1 MDRKT
6 LLILSREFMQ
16 TIRRKSFI
24 LMTLAFP
31 VLALL
36 GLGGYQLIS
45 GMSRPP
51 AGVETISVGYV
62 DKTGTF
68 DQYKEQRGVSFIDY
82 ATEPEAKQAL
92 LEGKITQYLVVPSDY
107 MEKGVIPRFTLK
119 QEVTP
124 PAQQATALRN
134 FLMDNLLAD
143 QNSATR
149 LRAKEPMAVVSTRL
163 TEAGDI
169 ASNQGGF
176 GAFIVPYLFAI
187 LLIISIFSS
196 SGFLLQGLG
205 EEKQNR
211 VMEILLSSVSP
222 RQLLTGKVLGLG
234 AAGLVQIVIWLG
246 TIAVAGPIA
255 SDAIGQFLGP
265 IQFSA
270 SVFGLGLLYFILGYL
285 LFAMIMAAVGAI
297 SPTAQEG
304 QQLSTIFTLMAVV
317 PLWFATLIIENPS
330 HALTKVLTF
339 IPLTA
344 PITVMTRLGLTQ
356 VPWWEIAVSVALLV
370 ASILGTLFIAS
381 KVLRAFLLM
390 YGKRPDMRQVIA
402 VIRQV

>member
-6 LLILSREFMQ
+6 LLILSREFTQ
-16 TIRRKSFI
+16 TLRRKSFI
-24 LMTLAFP
+24 LVTLAFP

-36 GLGGYQLIS
+36 GLGVYQLVS
-45 GMSRPP
+45 GMNKAP
-51 AGVETISVGYV
+51 ASVEAIAVGYV
-62 DKTGTF
+62 DNTGVF
-68 DQYKEQRGVSFIDY
+68 DQYKEQPGVSFIDY
-82 ATEPEAKQAL
+82 GTEPQAKQAL
-92 LEGKITQYLVVPSDY
+92 LEGKVTQYLVMPSDY
-107 MEKGVIPRFTLK
+107 MEKGVISRFTLK
-119 QEVTP
+119 QEISP
-124 PAQQATALRN
+124 PAQHAAALRN
-134 FLMDNLLAD
+134 FLMDNLLSD

-149 LRAKEPMAVVSTRL
+149 QRAKEPMAVVSTRL
-163 TEAGDI
+163 SEAGEV
-169 ASNQGGF
+169 AANQGGF

-234 AAGLVQIVIWLG
+234 AAGLVQIVIWLS
-246 TIAVAGPIA
+246 TIAVAAPID

-265 IQFSA
+265 IHISA
-270 SVFGLGLLYFILGYL
+270 GVFGLGLLYFILGYL

-304 QQLSTIFTLMAVV
+304 QQLSTIFTLFAVS
-317 PLWFATLIIENPS
+317 PLWFATFIIENPS
-330 HALTKVLTF
+330 HALTRVLTF
-339 IPLTA
+339 IPFTA

-356 VPWWEIAVSVALLV
+356 VPAWEVAVSVTLLV

-390 YGKRPDMRQVIA
+390 YGKRPDMRQVVR
-402 VIRQV
+402 VIREA